1 MRGEVRAIAPLYT
14 DLIYSGFD
22 ALPELGEE
30 VYTKA
35 FDLQLGGGAAAIPI
49 MLSRMGLPARLGTFF
64 RIGCDQPFGSLPP
77 GREWVKAV

>member
-49 MLSRMGLPARLGTFF
+49 MLSRMGLRPAGHFF

>member
-30 VYTKA
+30 VYTG
-35 FDLQLGGGAAAIPI
+35 LLIYSSVVELRQS
-49 MLSRMGLPARLGTFF
+49 LSCSPAW
-64 RIGCDQPFGSLPP
+64 GSRP
-77 GREWVKAV
+77 GWALF

>member
-30 VYTKA
+30 VYTRA

-49 MLSRMGLPARLGTFF
+49 MLSRMGLPALLLEWLRED
-64 RIGCDQPFGSLPP
+64 CD
-77 GREWVKAV
+77 A

>member
-30 VYTKA
+30 VYTRA
-35 FDLQLGGGAAAIPI
+35 FDL
-49 MLSRMGLPARLGTFF
+49 
-64 RIGCDQPFGSLPP
+64 
-77 GREWVKAV
+77 

>member
-1 MRGEVRAIAPLYT
+1 MRGEVRTIAPLYT

-30 VYTKA
+30 VYTRA
-35 FDLQLGGGAAAIPI
+35 FDLQLGGGAAGNPYHA
-49 MLSRMGLPARLGTFF
+49 LPHGAPGPAGHFF
-64 RIGCDQPFGSLPP
+64 RIGCDGPFGSLPP

>member
-22 ALPELGEE
+22 ALPAPGEE

-49 MLSRMGLPARLGTFF
+49 TLSRMGVPARLGTFWD
-64 RIGCDQPFGSLPP
+64 RMQSAVWQPPSWK
-77 GREWVKAV
+77 RMV